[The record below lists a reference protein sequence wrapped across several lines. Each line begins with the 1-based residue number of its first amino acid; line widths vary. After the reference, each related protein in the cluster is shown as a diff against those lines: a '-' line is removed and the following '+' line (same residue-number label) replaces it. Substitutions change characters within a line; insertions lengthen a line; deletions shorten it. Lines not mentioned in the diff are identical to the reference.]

1 VTHEG
6 YEYFD
11 VAADV
16 GVAAW
21 GEDLPGCLRQCALG
35 VFNLI
40 VPVHA
45 VLPTE
50 SREVAAR
57 GASLETLL
65 VNWLNEC
72 LYVHDLEGFVVSD
85 VGVPEVT
92 ARAVHAVLRGEPVD
106 PSRHPRGTVVK
117 AATLDGVEVSEAPG
131 RVRARV
137 VLDI

>member
-1 VTHEG
+1 MTAEG

-16 GVAAW
+16 GLSAW

-40 VPVHA
+40 VTIDAIQP
-45 VLPTE
+45 LE

-57 GASLETLL
+57 GPSVEALL

-72 LYVHDLEGFVVSD
+72 LYVHDLEGFGVAD
-85 VGVPEVT
+85 VTRPEIS
-92 ARAVHAVLRGEPVD
+92 AAGVHALLRGEPID
-106 PSRHPRGTVVK
+106 PARHPRGTIVK
-117 AATLDGVEVSEAPG
+117 AATFHGLEVKETPG
-131 RVRARV
+131 RVSARV

>member
-1 VTHEG
+1 VTPEG

-21 GEDLPGCLRQCALG
+21 GRDLPECLRQCALG

-40 VPVHA
+40 VPTHA
-45 VLPTE
+45 VQPVE
-50 SREVAAR
+50 GREVAAR
-57 GASLETLL
+57 GGSVEALL

-72 LYVHDLEGFVVSD
+72 LYVHELEGFVVSD
-85 VGVPEVT
+85 VARPEIS
-92 ARAVHAVLRGEPVD
+92 AIGVHALLHGEPVD

-117 AATLDGVEVSEAPG
+117 AATFHGLEVSERSG
-131 RVRARV
+131 RVSARV

>member
-1 VTHEG
+1 MTSGG

-21 GEDLPGCLRQCALG
+21 GEDLPACLRQCALG

-40 VPVHA
+40 VPIQA
-45 VLPTE
+45 VEPLE

-57 GASLETLL
+57 GASVETLL

-72 LYVHDLEGFVVSD
+72 LYVHDLEGFGVSD
-85 VGVPEVT
+85 VTRPEIT
-92 ARAVHAVLRGEPVD
+92 AKGVHAVLRGEPID
-106 PSRHPRGTVVK
+106 PSRHPRGTIVK
-117 AATLDGVEVSEAPG
+117 AATFHGLEVTQTPG
-131 RVRARV
+131 RVSARI

>member
-1 VTHEG
+1 MTPEG

-40 VPVHA
+40 VPTDA
-45 VLPTE
+45 VQPVET
-50 SREVAAR
+50 REVAAR
-57 GASLETLL
+57 GTPVEVLL

-72 LYVHDLEGFVVSD
+72 LYVHELEGFVVSE
-85 VGVPEVT
+85 VARPEVT
-92 ARAVHAVLRGEPVD
+92 ATGVHALLRGEPVD

-117 AATLDGVEVSEAPG
+117 AATFHDLEVREAPG
-131 RVRARV
+131 RVTARV

>member
-1 VTHEG
+1 MTPEG

-40 VPVHA
+40 VPTDA
-45 VLPTE
+45 VQPVET
-50 SREVAAR
+50 REVAAR
-57 GASLETLL
+57 GTPVEVLL

-72 LYVHDLEGFVVSD
+72 LYVHELEGFVVSE
-85 VGVPEVT
+85 VARPEVT
-92 ARAVHAVLRGEPVD
+92 ATGVHALLRGEPVD

-117 AATLDGVEVSEAPG
+117 AATFHDLEVGEAPG
-131 RVRARV
+131 RVTARV

>member
-1 VTHEG
+1 VTSEG

-40 VPVHA
+40 VATDA
-45 VLPTE
+45 VAPLE

-57 GASLETLL
+57 GPSVEALL
-65 VNWLNEC
+65 VNW
-72 LYVHDLEGFVVSD
+72 LYVHDLEGFGVFD
-85 VGVPEVT
+85 VTRPEVT
-92 ARAVHAVLRGEPVD
+92 PTGVHAVLRGEPID
-106 PSRHPRGTVVK
+106 PARHPRGTIVK
-117 AATLDGVEVSEAPG
+117 AATFHGLELSQTPG
-131 RVRARV
+131 RVSARV